1 MPRVSEAHL
10 FKRGERKGNSRLFLA
25 RGGAGIVI
33 LKKKRSARLKRAQM
47 IRWKLCDN
55 ELIWYCYCACKTNEP
70 VMLDHFFKAGK
81 NILRLLAQSGFLL
94 KRKPKMFSPAP
105 VHESSAAQILLIF
118 ANFWLGV
125 SLYENFGNLSH
136 F

>member
-1 MPRVSEAHL
+1 
-10 FKRGERKGNSRLFLA
+10 
-25 RGGAGIVI
+25 
-33 LKKKRSARLKRAQM
+33 M